1 MRQLRQLVRD
11 SDKGPIEAP
20 IFEARYC
27 YLSLTYVRAYLV
39 YLQVATH
46 LRVVNLFTY
55 LKVMLLALAPVV
67 SRREIDL
74 CNHPINHFPGKN
86 VQNKILKLRHQ
97 SNIT

>member
-1 MRQLRQLVRD
+1 VRQLRQLVRD

-55 LKVMLLALAPVV
+55 PNGIQRGAKLVV
-67 SRREIDL
+67 NSREGCL
-74 CNHPINHFPGKN
+74 YNYPNNVFTGKY
-86 VQNKILKLRHQ
+86 VQNKILNWPNQ

>member
-1 MRQLRQLVRD
+1 MRQLRQLVRH
-11 SDKGPIEAP
+11 SDEGPVEAP
-20 IFEARYC
+20 IFAVRYC

-55 LKVMLLALAPVV
+55 PNGIQVGAEPVANRCDRCLYNYPNNV
-67 SRREIDL
+67 
-74 CNHPINHFPGKN
+74 FTGKY
-86 VQNKILKLRHQ
+86 VQNKILKWHYE

>member
-11 SDKGPIEAP
+11 SDKGPIKAP

-55 LKVMLLALAPVV
+55 LNGTKFSARLVANRKNLSLYNYPNNL
-67 SRREIDL
+67 
-74 CNHPINHFPGKN
+74 FPGKN
-86 VQNKILKLRHQ
+86 VQNKILKELPK